1 MDDDTVAYE
10 CGVDINSSFQ
20 FRNNDMV
27 LCEYENN
34 LVQAIVNKLNTN
46 VDEMDLFYEE
56 YGSILST
63 FLGWKAKQET
73 IHYMQTEVSA
83 VLSQEPRLSA
93 FEVSI
98 EYAGEGVININLVL
112 YTTAGEV
119 VESNLVLGVDGIV
132 EVETDE
138 DLDVET
144 EEE

>member
-46 VDEMDLFYEE
+46 VDELDLFYEE

-83 VLSQEPRLSA
+83 VLSKEPR
-93 FEVSI
+93 
-98 EYAGEGVININLVL
+98 
-112 YTTAGEV
+112 
-119 VESNLVLGVDGIV
+119 
-132 EVETDE
+132 
-138 DLDVET
+138 
-144 EEE
+144 